1 MNKTILELEHDLLH
15 VVLMMELVGVKI
27 DTKELK
33 SVESRLQSLENLA
46 RSDIVKIAGEDFN
59 PNSGEQLSRLLFQ
72 ELKLI
77 PQVAKKSKK
86 GFYSVDKSHLKKL
99 VAQHEIVSL
108 LLTYRKTKSLLK
120 FCNQLNQI
128 HPKTG
133 RLHASFNQIGTAT
146 GRFSSSKPNL
156 QNIPNKELKEDEKDE
171 LIILESTFRKLFI
184 PTAEHYLLGADYSQI
199 ELRMTAEF
207 SQDPYLLKAYN
218 EDFDIHQLTAS
229 EIFNVPFSE
238 VSKEQRTIAKSI
250 NFGLIYG
257 MSAVGLAESL
267 TNITKKI
274 YSKEDAETMIREYF
288 ARFGKVKSCLD
299 GLIDFADQYGYSQ
312 TLWGRQRPIP
322 ELASNDLKIREKGK
336 RLAMNSPIQG
346 SASDIIKM
354 AMVNCNNAIIENKL
368 KSKLILQV
376 HDELLFEVPESEL
389 ETMKNLVQ
397 REMENVV
404 SLSIPL
410 KVDLKVGKN
419 WGEVH

>member
-1 MNKTILELEHDLLH
+1 MNKTILALEHDLLH

-33 SVESRLQSLENLA
+33 IVESRLQSLENLA

-59 PNSGEQLSRLLFQ
+59 PNSGEQLSKLLFE
-72 ELKLI
+72 ELNLI

-86 GFYSVDKSHLKKL
+86 GFYSVDKAHLKKL
-99 VAQHEIVSL
+99 VAQHEIVSIL
-108 LLTYRKTKSLLK
+108 LKYRKTKSLLK

-156 QNIPNKELKEDEKDE
+156 QNIPNPNNEAIKDE
-171 LIILESTFRKLFI
+171 LETLELAFRKLFI
-184 PTAEHYLLGADYSQI
+184 PKAGCYLIGADYSQI
-199 ELRMTAEF
+199 ELRVTAEF

-238 VSKEQRTIAKSI
+238 ISKEQRTIAKSI

-267 TNITKKI
+267 TNITKKE
-274 YSKEDAETMIREYF
+274 YSKEDAETMMREYF
-288 ARFGKVKSCLD
+288 ARFGKVKYCLD

-312 TLWGRQRPIP
+312 TLWGRRRPIP

-354 AMVNCNNAIIENKL
+354 AMVNCNNAITENKL
-368 KSKLILQV
+368 QSKLILQV

-397 REMENVV
+397 HEMENVV
-404 SLSIPL
+404 NLSIPL
-410 KVDLKVGKN
+410 KIDLKVGKN